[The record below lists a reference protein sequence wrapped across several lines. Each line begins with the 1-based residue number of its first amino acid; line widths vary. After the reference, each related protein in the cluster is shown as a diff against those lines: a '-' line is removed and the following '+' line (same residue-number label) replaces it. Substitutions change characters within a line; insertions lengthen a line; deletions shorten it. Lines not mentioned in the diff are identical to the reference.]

1 MNEVS
6 RETPPPPLA
15 AEVFSDRLNLAIVY
29 ARNLATSGV
38 ERGLIGP
45 REVPRLWERH
55 LLNCAVVAQR
65 VPQGASVADVGSGA
79 GLPGLVWAISRPDLT
94 VTLIDPLLRRVTFLQ
109 EMCEE
114 LGLLDQV
121 RVIRGRADQIHE
133 TFAVVTAR
141 AVAPLGKLGAWC
153 MPLVREGGVFL
164 ALKGSNAHEEL
175 AASHKELSLHGGKNM
190 LVTTYGDLE
199 IPTTVVEVS
208 K

>member
-79 GLPGLVWAISRPDLT
+79 GLPGLVWAIARPDLT